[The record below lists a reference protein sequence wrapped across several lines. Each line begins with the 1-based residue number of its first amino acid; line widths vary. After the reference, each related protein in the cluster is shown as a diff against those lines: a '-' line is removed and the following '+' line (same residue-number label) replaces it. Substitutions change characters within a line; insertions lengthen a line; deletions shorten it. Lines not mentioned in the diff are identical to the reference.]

1 MAEYGKLMDEGLAL
15 GILQNVNIAKDA
27 MGTLGD
33 AVSDVD
39 MDAGYDQTM
48 VDVLNTPDATVMGQ
62 TSETPRDLTVV
73 LELDRMQLA
82 RAVYQLNNQETQRV
96 GMRLAGGYA

>member
-1 MAEYGKLMDEGLAL
+1 V
-15 GILQNVNIAKDA
+15 I
-27 MGTLGD
+27 
-33 AVSDVD
+33 
-39 MDAGYDQTM
+39 
-48 VDVLNTPDATVMGQ
+48 
-62 TSETPRDLTVV
+62 